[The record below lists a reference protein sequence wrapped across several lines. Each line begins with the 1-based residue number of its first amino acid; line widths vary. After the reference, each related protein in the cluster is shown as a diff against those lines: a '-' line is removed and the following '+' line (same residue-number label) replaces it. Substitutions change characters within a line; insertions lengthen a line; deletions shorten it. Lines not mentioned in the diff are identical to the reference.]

1 MQALVN
7 ELPDKTDQ
15 LGLKFISAFLNKISI
30 ATALVVPES
39 VLLEN
44 NKLNQ
49 IKIVHKY
56 QCKKNKRYAESNIG
70 GINHHANA
78 KEQRAWLLELETK
91 TAISQQFQQ
100 MFHAGP
106 RQPGELGR
114 K

>member
-1 MQALVN
+1 MLTD
-7 ELPDKTDQ
+7 LDKYARKTKD
-15 LGLKFISAFLNKISI
+15 
-30 ATALVVPES
+30 T
-39 VLLEN
+39 
-44 NKLNQ
+44 Q
-49 IKIVHKY
+49 IQTLAV
-56 QCKKNKRYAESNIG
+56 
-70 GINHHANA
+70 NHHANA